1 MEHVKKGMALH
12 YLEIMSVH
20 SVLPTTMAGHCMY
33 FLSFCQS
40 LHVFY
45 LVIVTF
51 QISAT
56 SGPLNV
62 FIFSAQMI
70 ASVLNTHDSLFYA
83 YASQSWF
90 QVMQKILITFYS
102 VWNLDFYYSVIPTF
116 YLSENITTLHSLA
129 LQYLPAFYL
138 LLLIIVT
145 YILIELHDRNV
156 RVFVWMW
163 SPFHRCLAPI

>member
-1 MEHVKKGMALH
+1 MTSCVDTLTEKVSYVEHVKKGMALH

-20 SVLPTTMAGHCMY
+20 SVLPTTMAGHCMQY

-102 VWNLDFYYSVIPTF
+102 VWNLDFFYSVIPTLKHYHTSF
-116 YLSENITTLHSLA
+116 ASSAIFASILPTASDNCNIYS
-129 LQYLPAFYL
+129 Y
-138 LLLIIVT
+138 
-145 YILIELHDRNV
+145 
-156 RVFVWMW
+156 
-163 SPFHRCLAPI
+163 